1 MFTCAWCGQSELWV
15 EMGSRQ
21 WGQDSCERKK
31 SLIGEVKTEAEQAS
45 RASAAAPQAFCR
57 EEGAL
62 SSQKQKEALQQEIR
76 AAGAPEGVCWY

>member
-1 MFTCAWCGQSELWV
+1 
-15 EMGSRQ
+15 MGSRQ

-45 RASAAAPQAFCR
+45 RASAASPQAFCR

-62 SSQKQKEALQQEIR
+62 SSQKQEALQQEIQ
-76 AAGAPEGVCWY
+76 AAGAPEGVCRY